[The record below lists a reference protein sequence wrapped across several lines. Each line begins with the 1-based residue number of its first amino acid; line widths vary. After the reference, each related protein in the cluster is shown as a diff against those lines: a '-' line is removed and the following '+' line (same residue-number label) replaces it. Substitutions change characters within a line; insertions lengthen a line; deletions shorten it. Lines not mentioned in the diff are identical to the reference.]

1 MKVPLSYLQ
10 ERLWFI
16 DQFESGNSNSAG
28 TIYYNIPLILHGH
41 GRIYR
46 EQLAEAVRLL
56 ACRHAALRTRI
67 AADAN
72 GPTQFVD
79 EAPNIPLLE
88 RDLGAETDTPQRSNG
103 P

>member
-56 ACRHAALRTRI
+56 AATPHCAHGSPPMPMGQRSSSMRLQTYRCSSAISERRRT
-67 AADAN
+67 
-72 GPTQFVD
+72 
-79 EAPNIPLLE
+79 L
-88 RDLGAETDTPQRSNG
+88 PQRSNG